1 MDCQADYLKIQTLL
15 ERSEGDSERFVAS
28 LRQERVPHLS
38 YSQVTSVEFCERRY
52 YLEHVLH
59 LEPFPMPEYFT
70 KGKRLHQ
77 AIATYYISRAGGID
91 YARDRALEYL
101 CEEGESTSQRQLEIA
116 LSVHFANSWDH
127 CQVLAVELPFV
138 MRLAP
143 GLPACVG
150 VIDLVLQHD
159 GRVILVD
166 HKTGRDFYP
175 YDELQMAIY
184 AEFIREQLSSLPCE
198 FYYDHYRWVNNLGRI
213 RKPAFQRTKV
223 KIDGL
228 DWPSALERISV
239 AAEKMEKIHRTGRSQ
254 RDGPCFMCPMRGPCW
269 GSYGGA

>member
-1 MDCQADYLKIQTLL
+1 
-15 ERSEGDSERFVAS
+15 
-28 LRQERVPHLS
+28 
-38 YSQVTSVEFCERRY
+38 
-52 YLEHVLH
+52 
-59 LEPFPMPEYFT
+59 
-70 KGKRLHQ
+70 
-77 AIATYYISRAGGID
+77 
-91 YARDRALEYL
+91 
-101 CEEGESTSQRQLEIA
+101 
-116 LSVHFANSWDH
+116 
-127 CQVLAVELPFV
+127 V
-138 MRLAP
+138 MQLAP

-223 KIDGL
+223 NIDGL